1 MFHELVSPHSITR
14 NIDIGK
20 ETNIISNQ
28 RPLKISKIQDAVNKN
43 SLYRTTSFKL
53 FLSHLGA
60 LNYVLKNLQS
70 F

>member
-1 MFHELVSPHSITR
+1 MFHELVSPHSIPR

-28 RPLKISKIQDAVNKN
+28 RPLRISKIQDAVNKN

-53 FLSHLGA
+53 FLIPISIESLR
-60 LNYVLKNLQS
+60 S
-70 F
+70 FK

>member
-53 FLSHLGA
+53 FLIPISIESLR
-60 LNYVLKNLQS
+60 S
-70 F
+70 FKLCP